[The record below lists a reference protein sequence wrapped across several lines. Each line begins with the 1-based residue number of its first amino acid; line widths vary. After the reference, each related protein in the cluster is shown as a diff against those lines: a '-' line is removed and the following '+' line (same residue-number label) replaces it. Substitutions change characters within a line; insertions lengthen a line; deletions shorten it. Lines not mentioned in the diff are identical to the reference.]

1 MEEKKPGHC
10 PGFLCTLET
19 PYSAAGSAGLRR
31 LSGAMPSLLTN
42 ESGFG
47 RLALLR
53 LVGVLAAVF
62 FLSPLASV
70 FFFFTPTALPE
81 ALTFFGPP

>member
-1 MEEKKPGHC
+1 
-10 PGFLCTLET
+10 
-19 PYSAAGSAGLRR
+19 
-31 LSGAMPSLLTN
+31 MPSLLTR

-47 RLALLR
+47 RLTLLR

-70 FFFFTPTALPE
+70 FFFFTPTALPD
-81 ALTFFGPP
+81 AFTFFGPP

>member
-1 MEEKKPGHC
+1 
-10 PGFLCTLET
+10 
-19 PYSAAGSAGLRR
+19 
-31 LSGAMPSLLTN
+31 MPSLLTN
-42 ESGFG
+42 DRASVFG
-47 RLALLR
+47 RLAILR
-53 LVGVLAAVF
+53 LVGALAADF